1 MTLSKMSLD
10 DNFGVAS
17 SHFFKSGNIPQC
29 DISQQLK
36 DIVSQIPK
44 NGPYQTNVEYDVWYD
59 MRDYPKVHGYTYT
72 DVLSTFIMLRCAS
85 ARHSSELID
94 HVIQNTEIN
103 DRGIKIYN
111 HLLEHN
117 VDKYSLRKIRR
128 KFDDTNLDAVVFLP
142 GNNIYDDIVDLD
154 KVDKFVEENNAM
166 IKFHPLTPE
175 VLETKVTKRYGRD
188 RVISSKFSGHEVME
202 KAKVVAVGKNSEMG
216 LISALKGKSVFLFD
230 KEVEDRVYT
239 YTHLYDNIIVKE
251 FGHYGENDTYETRL
265 KKLFSSKASG
275 MLSKFSDIAVE
286 INEYFEYY
294 MDYPHVATT
303 KVQMESLVND

>member
-44 NGPYQTNVEYDVWYD
+44 KCPYQTNVEYDVWYD
-59 MRDYPKVHGYTYT
+59 MRDYPNVHGYTYT

-128 KFDDTNLDAVVFLP
+128 KFDDINLDAVVFLP
-142 GNNIYDDIVDLD
+142 GNNIYKDIVDLD

-175 VLETKVTKRYGRD
+175 VLETKVTKRYSRD

-230 KEVEDRVYT
+230 KYNEERVYT

-251 FGHYGENDTYETRL
+251 FGHYGENDTYETRF
-265 KKLFSSKASG
+265 KKLFSSRRSG
-275 MLSKFSDIAVE
+275 LLSKFSDVTEESKQFFGNYSEFKHIVPND
-286 INEYFEYY
+286 IQ
-294 MDYPHVATT
+294 V
-303 KVQMESLVND
+303 ESLINA